1 MECRNVFSEQGAAM
15 HAVMDSTESSRILT
29 LERESAGSTEHDD
42 RDNREAQA
50 VVRELLTILPA
61 DVLGD
66 IRNGDI
72 DARDPAFINGLMDH
86 ASRLSVADPQRGRR
100 MLSKIIRLRKLLHRS
115 LRESDP
121 GAVVSATIV
130 GDSKRVGRN
139 GACPCGSGR
148 KFKQC
153 CMRKA

>member
-1 MECRNVFSEQGAAM
+1 MY
-15 HAVMDSTESSRILT
+15 AVMDSTESSGTMT
-29 LERESAGSTEHDD
+29 LDREGPESPVPDD
-42 RDNREAQA
+42 QANREAQA
-50 VVRELLTILPA
+50 VVRELLAILPA

-66 IRNGDI
+66 IRSGEI

-86 ASRLSVADPQRGRR
+86 ASRLSVADPQKGRR
-100 MLSKIIRLRKLLHRS
+100 MLGKIIRLRKLINRT

-121 GAVVSATIV
+121 GEVPSSTVVS
-130 GDSKRVGRN
+130 DSKRVGRN

-153 CMRKA
+153 CLRKA

>member
-1 MECRNVFSEQGAAM
+1 MHPVADPPERPRNMVPETAS
-15 HAVMDSTESSRILT
+15 
-29 LERESAGSTEHDD
+29 LEPADRESAQT
-42 RDNREAQA
+42 QA
-50 VVRELLTILPA
+50 AVRELLAILPT

-66 IRNGDI
+66 IRKGDI
-72 DARDPAFINGLMDH
+72 DARDPAFLNGLMDH
-86 ASRLSVADPQRGRR
+86 ASRLSLADPRNGRR
-100 MLSKIIRLRKLLHRS
+100 ILGKIIRLRKLLHRN

-121 GAVVSATIV
+121 DVVVASTIIR
-130 GDSKRVGRN
+130 DERRVGRN